1 MEIPLFRN
9 IDIVLYTDGIFTTA
23 ARDRRFRQVVPV
35 ERDAFCREI
44 TCGFRHVGGTAI
56 TGETHEHF

>member
-9 IDIVLYTDGIFTTA
+9 IDVALYTDGVFTTA
-23 ARDRRFRQVVPV
+23 ARGHRFRQVVPV

-44 TCGFRHVGGTAI
+44 TCGFGHVGGTAI

>member
-9 IDIVLYTDGIFTTA
+9 IGIADAVDVFTTA
-23 ARDRRFRQVVPV
+23 AWDHRFRQVVPV
-35 ERDAFCREI
+35 ERDAFCRKI
-44 TCGFRHVGGTAI
+44 TCGFGHVGGTAI

>member
-9 IDIVLYTDGIFTTA
+9 IDIADAVDVFT
-23 ARDRRFRQVVPV
+23 RGHRFRQVVPV

-44 TCGFRHVGGTAI
+44 TRGFGHVGGTAI